1 MGIEKSDSDQLAVYW
16 AQHQPVIAGYI
27 SSLVSNFQ
35 DADDILQNVAMVT
48 VKNFDEFDRGRS
60 FVAWAIG
67 IARNLVLKYYAEK
80 KKNHLIL
87 DHQAIEA
94 ISRTYENEF
103 KTICQQ
109 NDTMKMAMDRCLKQ
123 VKGRW
128 RKVLEMYYLRE
139 LSAMRIAQQ
148 LGMTK
153 SNVCVSLHRVRIA
166 LRECV
171 QNQLQQEQG

>member
-1 MGIEKSDSDQLAVYW
+1 MGVERSNSDQLAVYW

-27 SSLVSNFQ
+27 NSLVSNFQ
-35 DADDILQNVAMVT
+35 DADDILQNVAVVT
-48 VKNFDEFDRGRS
+48 VKNFAQYDPEKS
-60 FVAWAIG
+60 FAAWAIG

-80 KKNHLIL
+80 KKDRQVLHQ
-87 DHQAIEA
+87 QAILA
-94 ISRTYENEF
+94 ISQAYENDF
-103 KTICQQ
+103 KTICGR
-109 NDTMKMAMDRCLKQ
+109 NESMKTALDRCLKQ

-148 LGMTK
+148 LGITK
-153 SNVCVSLHRVRIA
+153 SNVCVSLHRVRLA

-171 QNQLQQEQG
+171 ENQLQQEQG